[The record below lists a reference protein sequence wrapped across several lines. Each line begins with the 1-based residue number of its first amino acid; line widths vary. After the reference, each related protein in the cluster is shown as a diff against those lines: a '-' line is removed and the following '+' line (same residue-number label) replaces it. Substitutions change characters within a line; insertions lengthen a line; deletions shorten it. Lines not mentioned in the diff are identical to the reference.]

1 MLQYHFLC
9 FGVFDLI
16 FLDDVILVDR
26 LHSKEL
32 FGLFPFNQQH
42 CAKSPSSQNNF
53 RREVLKCDLF
63 LQVLLRKKRFS
74 SSSDHFLLLL
84 FTLEILLIS
93 KIVMHNIITLDHFGP
108 LLFFFFFCG
117 SIVDQTQLIL
127 VIDGELVILDFTI
140 GLEDVVNDLL
150 SSVG

>member
-32 FGLFPFNQQH
+32 FGLFPLNQQH
-42 CAKSPSSQNNF
+42 CTKSSSSQNNF
-53 RREVLKCDLF
+53 RREVLQRYLF
-63 LQVLLRKKRFS
+63 LQVLLGKQRFS

-93 KIVMHNIITLDHFGP
+93 KIVMHNIITLDLFGS
-108 LLFFFFFCG
+108 LLFFLFFCG

-127 VIDGELVILDFTI
+127 VIDGEFVVLDFTI
-140 GLEDVVNDLL
+140 GLEDVVNYLL